1 MGTRLT
7 LLNVELRVMRL
18 VTVLVML
25 SLAGCGSS
33 SIPPSFSG
41 ERAVDTTTAPE
52 EKEGYTASL
61 GAVDWLLLSKDGDR
75 LEVLATGGGCSRFN
89 GYRVR
94 QTPQEVE
101 LEVVNTALT
110 SKGLPFACTS
120 DLRFTKHRIEL
131 PEPLGGA
138 KVSGGCAA
146 DPVDGEGKTC
156 KNLRSVARRFK

>member
-1 MGTRLT
+1 LAV
-7 LLNVELRVMRL
+7 LNVELAVMRL

-25 SLAGCGSS
+25 GLAGCASS
-33 SIPPSFSG
+33 STPPTFSG
-41 ERAVDTTTAPE
+41 ERTVDTTTAPTE
-52 EKEGYTASL
+52 QEGYTASL
-61 GAVDWLLLSKDGDR
+61 GAADWLLLSKEDDR

-94 QTPQEVE
+94 QTPQEVR
-101 LEVVNTALT
+101 LEVVNTVHT

-120 DLRFTKHRIEL
+120 ELRFTKHMIEL

-146 DPVDGEGKTC
+146 DPVDGEDKIC
-156 KNLRSVARRFK
+156 KNLRSVAGRFR